1 MPKWYGCAAD
11 TAVIIDFMNRAT
23 ALMRRARD
31 GLNGLL
37 LCLPAAALPQGF
49 VAPGFPPPALS
60 SPSPPVRI
68 EAQSL
73 SGSVAATAVAEGA
86 VELRRGPVLL
96 RADRLTYRRSDET
109 VQAEGRV
116 SLSQGGDV
124 FRGPALTVHL
134 PDTQGVFL
142 QPEFDLG
149 RTGAGG
155 RAERI
160 EFQGPR
166 RFQARQPMYTGCPRD
181 GSGDPDWLITA
192 RHLSVDLEANEAV
205 AQGAVLRFLG
215 VPVLGLPWISFP
227 ATSERKSGWLS
238 PHLRADSRSG
248 LELGVPWY
256 WNIAPDRD
264 ATLTPR
270 HIAKRGPGMEA
281 EFRYLGPSYS
291 GQVDADMTPN
301 DALAD
306 RRRHALNFHHGSMW
320 SLPGA
325 GGVARL
331 DLRAVR
337 ASDNDWWKDYRRD
350 ILGLTPRLLPAQVG
364 FERSLPWRGVQAAAY
379 ARMQRWQA
387 LQSVDDLFT
396 PPYQRAFQGGL
407 RVASAVGTEWEWT
420 AETEVN
426 RFTLPEAVS
435 TVRRPT
441 GQRVHVLAEI
451 ARPWRSAA
459 GWLVPRLSLNA
470 AAYELDAAL
479 ADGRRR
485 VGRTVPTLSV
495 DAGWTLEREAVLLGR
510 PVRQTLEPRLVYVYT
525 PWRDQRPE
533 LLFDSSGRDFNID
546 SIFATGDFS
555 GIDRV
560 SDANHLNAGAVTRF
574 VDAVAGQELLRLGL
588 VQRFLFSDQQITPE
602 GVPFTG
608 RFSDL
613 FLLGSIRAIPAWS
626 LDGALRWNAELG
638 EAVRSVVTAR
648 YAPAAGR
655 TVGLTQR
662 TTLGQSRQWELSWQW
677 PLQRVGAAQ
686 EEPAADP
693 TCRRRWSTLGALN
706 YSDRDRQLVSSKVGL
721 QVDAGCWTGRL
732 AAERVTV
739 GPSDALVR
747 FSFQLQLNG
756 LGSWGGGF

>member
-1 MPKWYGCAAD
+1 MGA
-11 TAVIIDFMNRAT
+11 TVIIDFMNRAAA
-23 ALMRRARD
+23 ALKRWARD
-31 GLNGLL
+31 GLIGSMLG
-37 LCLPAAALPQGF
+37 LPAAVLAQTLGG
-49 VAPGFPPPALS
+49 PG
-60 SPSPPVRI
+60 SPSPSVAATPAPPVRI

-96 RADRLTYRRSDET
+96 RADRLTYRSLDET

-160 EFQGPR
+160 EFQGPH
-166 RFQARQPMYTGCPRD
+166 RFQAQQPMYTGCPRD

-192 RHLSVDLEANEAV
+192 SHLSVDLEANEAV
-205 AQGAVLRFLG
+205 ARGAVLRFLG

-238 PHLRADSRSG
+238 PHVRADSRSG

-256 WNIAPDRD
+256 WNMAPDHD

-281 EFRYLGPSYS
+281 EFRYLGRFSS
-291 GQVDADMTPN
+291 GQVDVDVTPN

-306 RRRHALNFHHGSMW
+306 RRRHALSVHHGSMG
-320 SLPGA
+320 SLPDS
-325 GGVARL
+325 GGL
-331 DLRAVR
+331 DRFELHAVR
-337 ASDNDWWKDYRRD
+337 ASDRDWWKDYRRD

-379 ARMQRWQA
+379 ARVQRWQT
-387 LQSVDDLFT
+387 LQSPDDLFT
-396 PPYQRAFQGGL
+396 PPYQRALQGGL

-426 RFTLPEAVS
+426 RFTLPDAGS
-435 TVRRPT
+435 TPQRPT
-441 GQRVHVLAEI
+441 GQRVHLLAEV

-459 GWLVPRLSLNA
+459 GWLVPRLSFNA
-470 AAYELDAAL
+470 ATYELDVAL

-485 VGRTVPTLSV
+485 LGRTVPTLSV
-495 DAGWTLEREAVLLGR
+495 DAGWTLERESALLGR
-510 PVRQTLEPRLVYVYT
+510 PIRQTLEPRLVYAYT

-533 LLFDSSGRDFNID
+533 LAFDSAGRDFNVN
-546 SIFATGDFS
+546 SIFSTGDFS

-560 SDANHLNAGAVTRF
+560 SDANHLNVGAVTRF
-574 VDAVAGQELLRLGL
+574 VDPAAGQELLHLGL
-588 VQRFLFSDQQITPE
+588 VQRFLFADQRITPE

-613 FLLGSIRAIPAWS
+613 FLLGALRAFPAWS
-626 LDGALRWNAELG
+626 VEGALRWNAELG

-648 YAPAAGR
+648 YAPEAGR

-662 TTLGQSRQWELSWQW
+662 TTLGQSRQWELGWQW
-677 PLQRVGAAQ
+677 PLQRGGAAPQ
-686 EEPAADP
+686 EVPAADP
-693 TCRRRWSTLGALN
+693 ACRRRWSTLGALN
-706 YSDRDRQLVSSKVGL
+706 YSGRDGQLVSSKVGL
-721 QVDAGCWTGRL
+721 QVDAGCWSGRL

-747 FSFQLQLNG
+747 FSFQLQLQG
-756 LGSWGGGF
+756 LGGGRLGL